1 MTGLGNSEKIRI
13 LGLGPTVFAPN
24 LKYTLLSIWN
34 SFMIAL
40 YLGRGPS
47 LGIKYMRNFSKFQT
61 NNQFNPGDPT
71 GLAVMISQVLADDAE
86 RLRVAEA
93 GKVSVNQRFQL
104 SQMISQTEAV
114 YRQVCAAS

>member
-1 MTGLGNSEKIRI
+1 
-13 LGLGPTVFAPN
+13 
-24 LKYTLLSIWN
+24 
-34 SFMIAL
+34 
-40 YLGRGPS
+40 
-47 LGIKYMRNFSKFQT
+47 
-61 NNQFNPGDPT
+61 
-71 GLAVMISQVLADDAE
+71 MISQVLADDAE